1 MQGFWRRFKKK
12 FRTATIEWYRQ
23 HHELHHYTMKQIYH
37 LNNISKQAHLQA
49 VGALQRLQIQEPLYL
64 NLIEEARIMHP

>member
-1 MQGFWRRFKKK
+1 
-12 FRTATIEWYRQ
+12 
-23 HHELHHYTMKQIYH
+23 MKQIYH

>member
-1 MQGFWRRFKKK
+1 
-12 FRTATIEWYRQ
+12 
-23 HHELHHYTMKQIYH
+23 MKQIYH

-64 NLIEEARIMHP
+64 NLIEEARIMHPQMGLRSIYETYFPKVLAEMLL